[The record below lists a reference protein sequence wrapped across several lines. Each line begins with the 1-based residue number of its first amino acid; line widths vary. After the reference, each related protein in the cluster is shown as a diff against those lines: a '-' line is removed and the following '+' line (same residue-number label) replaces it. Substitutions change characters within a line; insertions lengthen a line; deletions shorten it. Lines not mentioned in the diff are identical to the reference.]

1 MAAEFIHKYIPGTI
15 PATILAMHGT
25 GGDEN
30 DLLGVA
36 RAVFPGAAVLSPRGK
51 TNEHGAYRFFPR
63 LAPGVFDEEEIAIR
77 TQELAEWLGWAA
89 KEYGFDQTKLYALG
103 YSNGANM
110 AIATM
115 LLYPGSIAGGVMLR
129 PMPVIRPDPMPD
141 LAGAPILIAAG
152 EADPMV
158 PVKSAHALAAMM
170 AEAGAAV
177 DFAVME
183 SGHDLTPEDFSGAK
197 RWFAALAG

>member
-1 MAAEFIHKYIPGTI
+1 MAAEFIHKYLPGTL
-15 PATILAMHGT
+15 PVTILAMHGT
-25 GGDEN
+25 GGDET

-51 TNEHGAYRFFPR
+51 TNEFGAYRFFSR
-63 LAPGVFDEEEIAIR
+63 LAPGQFDETEIAQR
-77 TQELAEWLGWAA
+77 TAELAEWLEWAA
-89 KEYGFDQTKLYALG
+89 TEYGFDPKKLYALG

-129 PMPVIRPDPMPD
+129 PMPVIRPEPLPD
-141 LAGAPILIAAG
+141 LHGAPILLAAG
-152 EADPMV
+152 ETDPIV
-158 PVKSAHALAAMM
+158 PAKAAHALATMLAQ
-170 AEAGAAV
+170 AGAAV
-177 DFAVME
+177 DFAMME

-197 RWFAALAG
+197 RWFETLVG